1 MYAVVGSTGQ
11 VGGAVARA
19 LRADGREVRAI
30 LRDEAKGAQLRELG
44 AELYPTSVEDAAHLE
59 IAFEGVEGVF
69 LMIPPLLDAPNPRG
83 ENKLILAA
91 AVHALQASHVPKVV
105 LLSSIGAHL
114 AEGTGLIL
122 KTHDL
127 EEAIFPIGMPVASIR
142 AATFMDNLKPM
153 LGHIR
158 ETGKWPTPLERL
170 DRPMELVETEDI
182 GKLAARLLTEPWGE
196 KRIIEFEGPRAYSI
210 TESAALLSRAM
221 NRAVAADTVPR
232 ARRAPMFQQFGMSAT
247 AAAEFIEMEDGMDA
261 GTLTFEGGD
270 GIEHLRGETTFEQ
283 WLAGALE
290 A

>member
-11 VGGAVARA
+11 VGGAVVRA

-30 LRDEAKGAQLRELG
+30 LRDERKGAQLRELG
-44 AELYPTSVEDAAHLE
+44 AELYPTSAEDAAHLE

-69 LMIPPLLDAPNPRG
+69 LMIPPLLDAPEPRS
-83 ENKLILAA
+83 ENKMIVAA

-114 AEGTGLIL
+114 PEGTGLIL
-122 KTHDL
+122 KAHDL

-158 ETGKWPTPLERL
+158 ETGTWPTPLEQL
-170 DRPMELVETEDI
+170 DRPMGLVATEDI
-182 GKLAARLLTEPWGE
+182 GKLGARLLTEVWSE
-196 KRIIEFEGPRAYSI
+196 KRIIEFEGPRPYSI
-210 TESAALLSRAM
+210 RESAAILSRAM
-221 NRAVAADTVPR
+221 DRPVEAHTIPAEQ
-232 ARRAPMFQQFGMSAT
+232 RAPMFQQFGMSPQ
-247 AAAEFIEMEDGMDA
+247 AAADFLAMETGMDA

-283 WLAGALE
+283 WLEGALK